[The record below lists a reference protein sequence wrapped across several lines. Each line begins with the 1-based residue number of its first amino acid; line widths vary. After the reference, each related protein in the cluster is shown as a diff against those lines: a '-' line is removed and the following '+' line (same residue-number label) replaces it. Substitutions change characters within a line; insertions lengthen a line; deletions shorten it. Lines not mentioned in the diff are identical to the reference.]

1 MLYSVT
7 HRHRTRT
14 HIPKSLVISLFRS
27 SSSSSS
33 SSPRSK
39 YHNYYLRKR
48 RKWPHPIYKARWHEK
63 LSQQNAM
70 QALRTQASSSSSV
83 NLLSSLTESF
93 ALYNC
98 NPTPNSYHFILK
110 TLIQTSQ
117 FHQIHSVLN
126 HLEKNEKFETPESIF
141 IDLIQFYGRK
151 NEFQEAIELF
161 FRIPNFR
168 CDVSV
173 DSLNCLLWVLCRR
186 KEGLQI
192 VPQVLLK
199 SRLIN
204 VRLEASSF
212 VILVEA
218 LCRFNKPVHAIGLLV
233 DRASFSLIL
242 RTLCQQN
249 TLECD
254 HVMGLVEE
262 MKKLGFCF
270 DGTDWGNVIRF
281 LVRRNKG
288 VEALEALNGM
298 KLDGFMP
305 DVISYTMVLDAVIS
319 AGEFERADQVFDE
332 MLVSGLVP
340 DIHTYNVYVSG
351 LCKQNK
357 FDDGIK
363 MVSSM
368 EELGCK
374 PNMITYNML
383 LSAICYRGELGM
395 ARDFFK
401 HVRGKG
407 GVMNSEAYE
416 MIISRMV
423 SVGDVSEALDLLKE
437 MVEKGL
443 VPKPSTLDEI
453 VSGLCQ
459 NGLVSKGLSLLTEI
473 LGKNGKH

>member
-212 VILVEA
+212 
-218 LCRFNKPVHAIGLLV
+218 
-233 DRASFSLIL
+233 
-242 RTLCQQN
+242 
-249 TLECD
+249 
-254 HVMGLVEE
+254 
-262 MKKLGFCF
+262 KLGFCF

-395 ARDFFK
+395 AHDFFK